1 MPLRADP
8 YDGNRVD
15 MTVGPEW
22 DRQNE
27 KGCISF
33 DAVGVNYVG
42 GSGGKVC
49 APANIGWP
57 QRGGFNEFQGRGA
70 YMYSVNLP
78 SLYKSVVDPRN

>member
-1 MPLRADP
+1 LRADP

-33 DAVGVNYVG
+33 DAVGDRL
-42 GSGGKVC
+42 SGL
-49 APANIGWP
+49 
-57 QRGGFNEFQGRGA
+57 GRD
-70 YMYSVNLP
+70 METP
-78 SLYKSVVDPRN
+78 LYEYWWAKE

>member
-1 MPLRADP
+1 VVYRTSPPEMPLRADP

-33 DAVGVNYVG
+33 DAVGDRL
-42 GSGGKVC
+42 SGL
-49 APANIGWP
+49 
-57 QRGGFNEFQGRGA
+57 GRD
-70 YMYSVNLP
+70 METP
-78 SLYKSVVDPRN
+78 LYEYWWAKE